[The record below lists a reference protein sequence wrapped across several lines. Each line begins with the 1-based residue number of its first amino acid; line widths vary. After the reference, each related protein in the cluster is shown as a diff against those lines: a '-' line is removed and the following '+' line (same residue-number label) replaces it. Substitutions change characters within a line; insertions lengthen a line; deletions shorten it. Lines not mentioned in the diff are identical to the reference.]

1 MDQISRGRLH
11 WRRAPVSCHCPAKP
25 SVAEELFLDVPDAL
39 MAYAPLNANH
49 RQYKDQEN
57 KAGYPPKPKQSAIS
71 MAYTPVGQR
80 LLKTGSPDGS
90 KINKTGAILRIPLMF
105 LRPHEP

>member
-11 WRRAPVSCHCPAKP
+11 WRRAPVSCYCPAKP

-49 RQYKDQEN
+49 RQYKDQGN
-57 KAGYPPKPKQSAIS
+57 KAGYPPETKAERNLNGMHACWPALVEDWF
-71 MAYTPVGQR
+71 AR
-80 LLKTGSPDGS
+80 
-90 KINKTGAILRIPLMF
+90 RI
-105 LRPHEP
+105 EN

>member
-11 WRRAPVSCHCPAKP
+11 WRSAPVSCHCPAK
-25 SVAEELFLDVPDAL
+25 SCVAEELFLDVSDAL

-49 RQYKDQEN
+49 RQYKDQGN
-57 KAGYPPKPKQSAIS
+57 RAGCPPEPKQSVIA
-71 MAYTPVGQR
+71 MECTPVGPR
-80 LLKTGSPDGS
+80 LLKTGSLDGS

-105 LRPHEP
+105 LRPPEP